1 MARRKKRLTKTNGDR
16 QYFAAV
22 RKIRRHRI
30 DEWMI
35 KNKPGKFA
43 KMFAGKANAATK
55 RQLKQAS
62 RDAAKEAA
70 NA

>member
-1 MARRKKRLTKTNGDR
+1 M
-16 QYFAAV
+16 

-35 KNKPGKFA
+35 KHDPMKFG
-43 KMFAGKANAATK
+43 KMFAGKAKAAQR
-55 RQLKQAS
+55 RQDKQEA
-62 RDAAKEAA
+62 RDKAKAAA

>member
-1 MARRKKRLTKTNGDR
+1 M
-16 QYFAAV
+16 
-22 RKIRRHRI
+22 RKIRRHCI
-30 DEWMI
+30 DEWML

-43 KMFAGKANAATK
+43 KMFAGKSNAATK

-62 RDAAKEAA
+62 RDAAKAAA